1 MRIPKRSI
9 RITLLKFVKIFLL
22 QHFDFSYKNTQ
33 FKASDSEQGT
43 AVVFLHGFLENRFM
57 WNDIIEAL
65 PKKYRCISLDLPG
78 HGESKNL
85 AYVHSM
91 EEMAEVVKAML
102 DHLKIRRAIVV
113 GHSMGGYVALALADR
128 YPDMLKGMVL
138 MNSTARADSKERQ
151 HNRDRAISLVKRNPK
166 SYVRNSIP
174 MLFRPVNRKKFHAE
188 LKQVKEEAL
197 GTSAQG
203 IVAALEGMKIR
214 IDREVIL
221 NFAPYPI
228 LFVAS
233 QKDPVLAWEQ
243 LEEQFFHEAVE
254 PLILSEGHMSH
265 IENFEEL
272 MLGLKQF
279 LAKA

>member
-1 MRIPKRSI
+1 M
-9 RITLLKFVKIFLL
+9 
-22 QHFDFSYKNTQ
+22 
-33 FKASDSEQGT
+33 
-43 AVVFLHGFLENRFM
+43 VFLHGFLENRKM
-57 WNDIIEAL
+57 WSEVLAAL

-78 HGESKNL
+78 HGESDNL

-91 EEMAEVVKAML
+91 EEMAEVVKALL
-102 DHLKIRRAIVV
+102 DHLKIRRAIIV
-113 GHSMGGYVALALADR
+113 GHSLGGYVALALADA

-138 MNSTARADSKERQ
+138 MNSTARADGEERK
-151 HNRDRAISLVKRNPK
+151 HNRDRAINLVKRNYK

-174 MLFRPVNRKKFHAE
+174 MLFRPVNRKKYHRA
-188 LKQVKEEAL
+188 LKEIKLEAL
-197 GTSAQG
+197 QTSPQG

-233 QKDPVLAWEQ
+233 KKDPVLPWAQ

-254 PLILSEGHMSH
+254 PLVLSEGHMSH
-265 IENFEEL
+265 IENFPEL
-272 MLGLKQF
+272 LAGLKQF
-279 LAKA
+279 LAKV

>member
-1 MRIPKRSI
+1 
-9 RITLLKFVKIFLL
+9 L
-22 QHFDFSYKNTQ
+22 QHFNFSYKNTQ

-57 WNDIIEAL
+57 WSDIIEAL
-65 PKKYRCISLDLPG
+65 PKKYRCITIDLPG
-78 HGESKNL
+78 HGESQNL

-138 MNSTARADSKERQ
+138 MNSTARADSEERQ

-174 MLFRPVNRKKFHAE
+174 LLFRPLSRQKYQAAVKWA
-188 LKQVKEEAL
+188 KEEAL
-197 GTSAQG
+197 KTSAQG

-233 QKDPVLAWEQ
+233 QKDPVLAWGQ

-272 MLGLKQF
+272 LAGLKTF
-279 LAKA
+279 LARS